1 MVDRLRESLGIRRSP
16 FAPVMVPGDAVGP
29 SLFRFEGAALSGWL
43 LVMFFLLRL
52 APCVFGAGKDRSPVR
67 AVDRGVFCHD
77 PGVCRSAP

>member
-1 MVDRLRESLGIRRSP
+1 
-16 FAPVMVPGDAVGP
+16 MVPGDAVGP

-67 AVDRGVFCHD
+67 AMDAACFAVTT
-77 PGVCRSAP
+77 GVCRSAP